1 MICKITRNLL
11 VVFAAVGLLG
21 TNGLAQSK
29 NEVGLLLGGSIVP
42 TSATNLKINSGLA
55 YQATYAYRFKANGG
69 IGIGFEVPFVALP
82 SQDVRSNSPFS
93 PRNYAS
99 IFITPGFRLTFVP
112 NSAISPWASVGGGY
126 ARFAES
132 TTLVTGVPNTFKT
145 GTNKGALQYGGG
157 VDFKTP
163 FKVPLPFP
171 LAFRGEVRDF
181 YTGQPRLNVVRLN
194 NGQHNVVVSGGIVLR
209 F

>member
-1 MICKITRNLL
+1 MIRTIVRTLIVVSLFATLL
-11 VVFAAVGLLG
+11 ESS
-21 TNGLAQSK
+21 GLAQSK

-42 TSATNLKINSGLA
+42 TSTTNLSINSGLA
-55 YQATYAYRFKANGG
+55 YQATYAHKFTGDG
-69 IGIGFEVPFVALP
+69 VVGFGFEVPFVAIP
-82 SQDVRSNSPFS
+82 SQDVQSGSPFS

-99 IFITPGFRLTFVP
+99 LFITPGFRVIFVP
-112 NSAISPWASVGGGY
+112 NAAISPWASVGGGY

-132 TTLVTGVPNTFKT
+132 TTLVTGAPNTFKT

-163 FKVPLPFP
+163 LHIPFP
-171 LAFRGEVRDF
+171 LVFRGEIRDF
-181 YTGQPRLNVVRLN
+181 YSGQPRLNLVRSG
-194 NGQHNVVVSGGIVLR
+194 NGQHNVLVSGGIVLR